1 MSKTLIWILT
11 KTMIPRAVAMAIA
24 GAFVAW
30 GLLSS
35 EPIEREMYTDKG
47 EKIIVK
53 ETPQNLVG
61 EALTLLIVGGL
72 SLFIENR
79 KATEVKETQQLVDS
93 LTPPNYEVKIDGL
106 SGPKTRQAIKVAAE
120 DVPPEP
126 TETKLS
132 TEPET
137 PQQSL

>member
-1 MSKTLIWILT
+1 
-11 KTMIPRAVAMAIA
+11 MIPRAVAMAIA

-30 GLLSS
+30 GLLGS

-72 SLFIENR
+72 SLFIEQR
-79 KATEVKETQQLVDS
+79 KSTEVKHTQKLIDN
-93 LTPPNYEVKIDGL
+93 LTPPDYEVKIDGL
-106 SGPKTRQAIKVAAE
+106 AGPKTRKAIEVATE

-132 TEPET
+132 T
-137 PQQSL
+137 